1 MPGLKE
7 TDPEIY
13 EQITQELKRQQDG
26 LELIASEN
34 FVSQAVLEAQ
44 GSVCTNKYSEGY
56 PGKRY
61 YGGNEFM
68 DNIERLAIDRVKKLF
83 NAPHANVQPHSG
95 AQANTAVQ
103 FAVLNP
109 GDPIMGMSLDHGGH
123 LTHGWPVAISG
134 KYYKSHFYG
143 VNPETGLIDYD
154 RVAELVLEH
163 KPKLLIAGA
172 TAYSRIIDF
181 EKFRQIADTVGA
193 YLMCDIAHIA
203 GLVVAGLHPSPF
215 PHAHFVTSTTHKT
228 LRGPRGGVI
237 MCQEDLA
244 SLVDKAVFPGL
255 QGGPLMHVIAA
266 KAVAFQEALQ
276 PEFKEYQKQIVV
288 NSKALA
294 QSIMDNGLA
303 LVSGG
308 TDNHLMTVDLRP
320 IKMTG
325 KKASSLLDSV
335 HITTNKNTIPNDPE
349 KPMVTSGIRI
359 GTPAVT
365 SRGMKAP
372 EMSKIGEI
380 IVDKL
385 KHPDDEQAHTRT
397 LKAVAELCKRHPL
410 YEGQLATVR

>member
-1 MPGLKE
+1 VAGLKE

-34 FVSQAVLEAQ
+34 FVSEAVLEAQ

-61 YGGNEFM
+61 YGGNEYM
-68 DNIERLAIDRVKKLF
+68 DGIERLAIERVKKLF

-103 FAVLNP
+103 FAVCSP

-134 KYYKSHFYG
+134 KWLTSQFYG
-143 VNPETGLIDYD
+143 VEPETGLIDYD
-154 RVAELVLEH
+154 KVSDLVLQH

-181 EKFRQIADTVGA
+181 ARFRQIADQVGA
-193 YLMCDIAHIA
+193 YLMCDVAHIA
-203 GLVVAGLHPSPF
+203 GLIVAGLHPNAF
-215 PHAHFVTSTTHKT
+215 PHAHFVTTTTHKT
-228 LRGPRGGVI
+228 LRGPRGGVV

-244 SLVDKAVFPGL
+244 SVVDKAVFPGL

-266 KAVAFQEALQ
+266 KAVAFHEAMQ
-276 PEFKEYQKQIVV
+276 PEFKVYQKQIVD
-288 NSKALA
+288 NARALA
-294 QSIMDNGLA
+294 KSLMDNGLD

-308 TDNHLMTVDLRP
+308 TDNHLMTADLRP

-325 KKASSLLDSV
+325 KKASNLLDSV

-365 SRGMKAP
+365 TRGMKEP
-372 EMSKIGEI
+372 EMIKIGEI

-385 KHPDDEQAHTRT
+385 KHPDDEQVHNRV
-397 LKAVAELCKRHPL
+397 LKSVADLTKRFPL
-410 YEGQLATVR
+410 YQDRLAGVR